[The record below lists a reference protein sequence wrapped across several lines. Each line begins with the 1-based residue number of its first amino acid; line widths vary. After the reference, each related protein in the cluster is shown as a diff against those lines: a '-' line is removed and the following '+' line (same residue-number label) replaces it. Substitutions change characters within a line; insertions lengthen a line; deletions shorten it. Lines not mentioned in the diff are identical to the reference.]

1 MMNKDSRKFVFFA
14 DDLLYNFIMSL
25 FVAEGGN
32 RQSD

>member
-14 DDLLYNFIMSL
+14 DDLVYIMSL